1 MGFYRREYLSVLP
14 VPSPR
19 GLPDPGVEPLS
30 PTLQADSLPSE
41 LSGELPNEYIRL
53 ESFMQTANILIALKN
68 LGNSPYFSSQC
79 TPLLLFFSSTL
90 HANVYI
96 SIRFNYI
103 LKKTKQS
110 DCKDE
115 K

>member
-1 MGFYRREYLSVLP
+1 MGFYRREYLSALP
-14 VPSPR
+14 VPSP
-19 GLPDPGVEPLS
+19 GDLPEPWVEPLS

-41 LSGELPNEYIRL
+41 LSGELSNEYIPL
-53 ESFMQTANILIALKN
+53 ESFMQTTNILIGLKN
-68 LGNSPYFSSQC
+68 LGNGPYFSSQC
-79 TPLLLFFSSTL
+79 TPLLLFFSYTL
-90 HANVYI
+90 HSDVYI
-96 SIRFNYI
+96 SISFNYI